1 MVLKYSAIL
10 TAFKHKSMNNE
21 GLRLCEVG
29 STIFEI
35 IDQMKAVNKI
45 MSESSEDIFKYINN
59 GSFFGIE
66 ISDLMNR
73 TAKEIHSGI
82 NINLN
87 TSINEFLLNKKFD
100 VLYAEGLSLQYALSS
115 SSELIGLCKI
125 PELSIFRRIRF
136 STNETKLVKLGT
148 VSTVAYFVYGIF
160 KECKLLN
167 KKIYFLKDNTKFI
180 HQEFKVHLIKLLIT
194 RF

>member
-1 MVLKYSAIL
+1 
-10 TAFKHKSMNNE
+10 MNNE

-87 TSINEFLLNKKFD
+87 TSINEFLLNKKNLMFCMLK
-100 VLYAEGLSLQYALSS
+100 VFLY
-115 SSELIGLCKI
+115 ICI
-125 PELSIFRRIRF
+125 
-136 STNETKLVKLGT
+136 
-148 VSTVAYFVYGIF
+148 
-160 KECKLLN
+160 
-167 KKIYFLKDNTKFI
+167 KF
-180 HQEFKVHLIKLLIT
+180 
-194 RF
+194 